1 MPTAQ
6 VVVRPVLAAVLMLSA
21 AVALA
26 QIQPAKAGAVRK
38 TLPATVSATLTLEG
52 KGVYLPATVSASLAL
67 VGNGV
72 YLPGTVITSITLEG
86 TGKAR
91 ASPPAGQ

>member
-6 VVVRPVLAAVLMLSA
+6 VVVRLVLAAVLMLSA

-72 YLPGTVITSITLEG
+72 LPGTVITSITLEG